1 MVQEVAANGPRG
13 YGHLAGLEAD
23 VKLLRQLTA
32 LTQKL
37 RRDKQQQHNH
47 HEMAGSE
54 ASNVEEDDNPCAV
67 MIQPSESEQ
76 KWESSFKKQQSMLI
90 HAPVYDQYEEED
102 FPEFKK
108 QQAILIHTPLYDHY
122 EEEEVYVNSL
132 QEPVYDQYVEEEI
145 GDMIEEIKDQPLVND
160 IEVEGNTLLA
170 PKVC

>member
-1 MVQEVAANGPRG
+1 
-13 YGHLAGLEAD
+13 
-23 VKLLRQLTA
+23 
-32 LTQKL
+32 
-37 RRDKQQQHNH
+37 
-47 HEMAGSE
+47 MAGSE
-54 ASNVEEDDNPCAV
+54 ASNVEEDENPCAV